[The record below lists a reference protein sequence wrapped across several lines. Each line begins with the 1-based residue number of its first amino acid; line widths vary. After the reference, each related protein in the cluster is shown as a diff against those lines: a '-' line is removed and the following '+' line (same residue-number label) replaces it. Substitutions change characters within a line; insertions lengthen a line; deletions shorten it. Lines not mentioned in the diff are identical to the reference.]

1 MFCHFERSREAFY
14 QVILLFSTALE
25 LTGYYTT
32 TATMLK
38 TKSLLIQNE
47 FFRSV
52 AFDYRFF
59 APWDAKG
66 LVPLLCLFLAQ

>member
-47 FFRSV
+47 FFR
-52 AFDYRFF
+52 R
-59 APWDAKG
+59 
-66 LVPLLCLFLAQ
+66 